1 MKTFKTA
8 QMTIHTVNGKITCA
22 RNNKTGR
29 FVKLSIAKLELKELF
44 GKKID
49 KQYDF
54 ANMSSVMALIFLFVF
69 FMFAFM
75 FKNDGYQFAEVF
87 SVFFISLAG
96 LSVIVAVLVYLF
108 TTIKD
113 ITLQRQYR
121 GLV

>member
-75 FKNDGYQFAEVF
+75 FKNDGYQFAEVL

-96 LSVIVAVLVYLF
+96 LSVILAILVYLC
-108 TTIKD
+108 TIIKD
-113 ITLQRQYR
+113 SMLSNHYK

>member
-8 QMTIHTVNGKITCA
+8 QMTIYTVKGKITCA

-54 ANMSSVMALIFLFVF
+54 ANVSSVMALIFLFVF

-75 FKNDGYQFAEVF
+75 FKNDGYQFAEALAM
-87 SVFFISLAG
+87 FFISLAG
-96 LSVIVAVLVYLF
+96 LSVIVAILVYLC
-108 TTIKD
+108 TIIKD
-113 ITLQRQYR
+113 VVLTNHYKGIA
-121 GLV
+121 